1 MNSETFKNI
10 TEGLKNFSG
19 LIVIIIIAVILFFI
33 YRGIRN
39 KQASLLN
46 EQIQN
51 QGKVISQLQKA
62 LKNSPATGKIVYV
75 YVKTPIHPVQS
86 GQAVTST
93 VIVPQ
98 AVLIAKD
105 ALCAMAKQN
114 NISVEATV
122 DNEYVH
128 CETDICDPA
137 KASIDMKAS
146 FFTELVQAEQHS
158 LSVWHLSGVAGY
170 EAIHSDLSL
179 GVSFLDWRNIILGT
193 DVNVNFKSIRDA
205 SIGAFV
211 GYRPVLW
218 HRKINASLFA
228 GPAYSPKGWQAQA
241 GIYFHWY
248 N

>member
-19 LIVIIIIAVILFFI
+19 LLIMLIIVAILFFI
-33 YRGIRN
+33 YRGIRD

-46 EQIQN
+46 EQISN

-75 YVKTPIHPVQS
+75 YVKTPLKPVQS

-98 AVLIAKD
+98 AILIAKD

-114 NISVEATV
+114 NISVLATV

-128 CETDICDPA
+128 CETDICEPA
-137 KASIDMKAS
+137 KARIDMKAS
-146 FFTELVQAEQHS
+146 FFTELVQAEQHN
-158 LSVWHLSGVAGY
+158 LSVFRFSGVAGY
-170 EAIHSDLSL
+170 EVVHANLSL
-179 GVSFLDWRNIILGT
+179 GASFIDWRNIILGM
-193 DVNVNFKSIRDA
+193 DVNTNFRSISDS
-205 SIGAFV
+205 SIGVFV

-228 GPAYSPKGWQAQA
+228 GPAYSPKGWQDQA

>member
-39 KQASLLN
+39 KQTTLLN

-51 QGKVISQLQKA
+51 QGKVISELQRT
-62 LKNSPATGKIVYV
+62 LKNVPATGKIVYV
-75 YVKTPIHPVQS
+75 YKIKHVLKK

-93 VIVPQ
+93 VIVPP
-98 AVLIAKD
+98 AVLVAKD

-114 NISVEATV
+114 NINVMATV

-128 CETDICDPA
+128 CETDICDTS
-137 KASIDMKAS
+137 KANIEMKAS

-158 LSVWHLSGVAGY
+158 LSVWRLSGVAGY
-170 EAIHSDLSL
+170 EAVHSNLSL

-193 DVNVNFKSIRDA
+193 DVNFNFKSITDA
-205 SIGAFV
+205 SLGAFV

-228 GPAYSPKGWQAQA
+228 GPAYSSKGWQVQA